1 VATRHRHHP
10 SESSKAVPFVVE
22 TSTLSDEQVE
32 AMMARIHAVPMMHT
46 LDLEVLRLD
55 EGECEAKVKR
65 KKEWDG
71 IYETFHGGM
80 LGVIADSITCFAILT
95 TIGADQ
101 NVATTDFNIRF
112 LRPCNTDVTC
122 VGRVIKAGRT
132 LCVSEAEVKD
142 TNGKVVAIAQVT
154 YARL

>member
-1 VATRHRHHP
+1 M
-10 SESSKAVPFVVE
+10 VE
-22 TSTLSDEQVE
+22 TSTLSSDQIE
-32 AMMARIHAVPMMHT
+32 AMMARIKAVPMMHT
-46 LDLEVLRLD
+46 LELEVLRLD
-55 EGECEAKVKR
+55 EGECEARVKR

-95 TIGADQ
+95 SIGAEE

-112 LRPCNTDVTC
+112 LRPCNTDVVC
-122 VGRVIKAGRT
+122 VGRVIKTGRT
-132 LCVSEAEVKD
+132 LCVSEAEVTD
-142 TNGKVVAIAQVT
+142 MNGKVVAIAQVT

>member
-1 VATRHRHHP
+1 M
-10 SESSKAVPFVVE
+10 VE
-22 TSTLSDEQVE
+22 TSTLSSDQIE
-32 AMMARIHAVPMMHT
+32 AMMARIKAVPMMHT
-46 LDLEVLRLD
+46 LELEVLRLD

-95 TIGADQ
+95 SIGAEE

-112 LRPCNTDVTC
+112 LRPCNTDVVC
-122 VGRVIKAGRT
+122 VGRVIKTGRT
-132 LCVSEAEVKD
+132 LCVSEAEVTD
-142 TNGKVVAIAQVT
+142 MNGKVVAIAQVT

>member
-1 VATRHRHHP
+1 MVN
-10 SESSKAVPFVVE
+10 
-22 TSTLSDEQVE
+22 TSTLSSSQVE
-32 AMMARIHAVPMMHT
+32 AMMARINAVPMMHT

-55 EGECEAKVKR
+55 QGECEAKVKR

-95 TIGADQ
+95 SIGAEE

-112 LRPCNTDVTC
+112 LRPCNTDVVC
-122 VGRVIKAGRT
+122 VGRVIKTGRT
-132 LCVSEAEVKD
+132 LCVSEAEVTD
-142 TNGKVVAIAQVT
+142 MNGKVVAIAQVT

>member
-1 VATRHRHHP
+1 M
-10 SESSKAVPFVVE
+10 VV
-22 TSTLSDEQVE
+22 TSTLSETDMA
-32 AMMARIHAVPMMHT
+32 AMMQRIFDVPMMHT

-71 IYETFHGGM
+71 IFETFHGGM
-80 LGVIADSITCFAILT
+80 LGVIADSLTCFAILT
-95 TIGADQ
+95 KIGASE

-112 LRPCNTDVTC
+112 LRPCNTDVIC
-122 VGRVIKAGRT
+122 VGRVIKTGRT
-132 LCVSEAEVKD
+132 LCVSEAEIKD
-142 TNGKVVAIAQVT
+142 MNGKLVAIAQVT

>member
-1 VATRHRHHP
+1 
-10 SESSKAVPFVVE
+10 
-22 TSTLSDEQVE
+22 
-32 AMMARIHAVPMMHT
+32 MHT